1 MRNCTRED
9 FAEFNAT
16 DIYDNLDILDPVD
29 KRYHSR
35 FCFDFPKNETFPEYG
50 EPDNGGN
57 GTFFNVIVMKL
68 KSNITNTTE

>member
-16 DIYDNLDILDPVD
+16 DIYDNLDILDPID
-29 KRYHSR
+29 KRNHSR

-50 EPDNGGN
+50 
-57 GTFFNVIVMKL
+57 I
-68 KSNITNTTE
+68 SI